1 MKITHIT
8 VIGVLLWVVSFAS
21 MAQKVT
27 INVTNI
33 EQIKGNL
40 VIELMDKK
48 TFDEDSDNV
57 DISIVIPVTSKE
69 VVHEFNGIIDGEYA
83 VLVYQDLNNNKELDF
98 SVFSGPQEPVG
109 ASNNVQFGFLPP
121 TWDEVKVSV
130 SDRTPSINI
139 LLQH

>member
-21 MAQKVT
+21 MAQKLT

-48 TFDEDSDNV
+48 TFDEDSDDV

-83 VLVYQDLNNNKELDF
+83 VFVYQDLNNNKELDF

-109 ASNNVQFGFLPP
+109 ASNNVQFSFLPP